1 MSAPPSRSER
11 QTAVQRSG
19 GTLFVLEFSQP
30 YRWFAPLYYFYLRH
44 ILPWFAAL
52 VTGDK
57 GAYDYLGG
65 SIAQFPARPAMAAEI
80 LRAGFTEVHARPMTF
95 GIVALHAARK

>member
-1 MSAPPSRSER
+1 M
-11 QTAVQRSG
+11 
-19 GTLFVLEFSQP
+19 
-30 YRWFAPLYYFYLRH
+30 
-44 ILPWFAAL
+44 LPWFAAL

-57 GAYDYLGG
+57 SAYDYLGG